1 MTAARG
7 RRVEQLQRRISIDPD
22 GLTPAPAAA
31 PDEAAPTADPATWT
45 SCLDDPKIVP
55 GRHGYRSFYIDD
67 EVFARFRAAVY
78 WLARNEDA
86 AGQAPE
92 NMSVA
97 VEEFMLATARDL
109 EDRHH
114 HGTPFRP
121 TPDQLR
127 GARRRPAR

>member
-78 WLARNEDA
+78 WLARREDA
-86 AGQAPE
+86 DGVPE
-92 NMSVA
+92 NMSAA
-97 VEEFMLATARDL
+97 VEDWMLDTARDL
-109 EDRHH
+109 EERFHE
-114 HGTPFRP
+114 GRPFRA
-121 TPDQLR
+121 TPDQT
-127 GARRRPAR
+127 RRRRSP